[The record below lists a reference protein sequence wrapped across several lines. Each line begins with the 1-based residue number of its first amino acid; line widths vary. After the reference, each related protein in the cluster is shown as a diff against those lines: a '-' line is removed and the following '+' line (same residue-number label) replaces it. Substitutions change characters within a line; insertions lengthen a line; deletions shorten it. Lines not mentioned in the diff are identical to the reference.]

1 MKQKY
6 IMPEPITDDSE
17 DSIKNTPTAKEINEM
32 EVNVVIVEDEET
44 LWREISSANYLE
56 EATYILSAMT
66 GKRILDYIEEAT
78 GVRMPYSD
86 KSKKTLI
93 TRGSEILAKYL
104 ETQDNE

>member
-6 IMPEPITDDSE
+6 IMLEPVVE
-17 DSIKNTPTAKEINEM
+17 NNEEEEEKNVFTTEEILEM
-32 EVNVVIVEDEET
+32 EVESAET

-66 GKRILDYIEEAT
+66 GKRILDYVEEAT
-78 GVRMPYSD
+78 GVRMPYNY

-93 TRGSEILAKYL
+93 VRGSEILAKYL

>member
-6 IMPEPITDDSE
+6 IMLEPVVE
-17 DSIKNTPTAKEINEM
+17 NNEEEEEKNVFTTEEILEM
-32 EVNVVIVEDEET
+32 EVSD
-44 LWREISSANYLE
+44 ANYLE

-66 GKRILDYIEEAT
+66 GKRILDYVEEAT